1 MALLTPTETDFI
13 RRQRVARLATVDPS
27 GNPHVIPIC
36 YAFDGE
42 RVYTPI
48 DEKAKRVT
56 DSGLR
61 RVRNIAAHP
70 CVALVVD
77 QYADDWSHIGYVLIR
92 GDAALLEP
100 GEAPHAHAVELLR
113 ERYQQY
119 HSMRLE
125 KHPVIAVL
133 PRHVTSWGPAIDDT
147 LGA

>member
-1 MALLTPTETDFI
+1 MALLTPTETEFI

-42 RVYTPI
+42 RFYTPI

-56 DSGLR
+56 DRGLR

-70 CVALVVD
+70 RVALVVD

-100 GEAPHAHAVELLR
+100 GDTAHAHAIELLR

-119 HSMRLE
+119 RSMRLE
-125 KHPVIAVL
+125 EHLVIAVL
-133 PRHVTSWGPAIDDT
+133 PRHVTSWGPAIDDPS
-147 LGA
+147 GA